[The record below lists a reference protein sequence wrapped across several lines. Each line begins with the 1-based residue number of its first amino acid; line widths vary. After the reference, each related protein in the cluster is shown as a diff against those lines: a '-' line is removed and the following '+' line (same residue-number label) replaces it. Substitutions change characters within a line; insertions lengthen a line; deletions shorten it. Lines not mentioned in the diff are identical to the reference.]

1 MLKSTFSSLRKN
13 LLGVVTLIVFALL
26 LVSYFKVYL
35 PARTNSTNSE
45 KFRVLSGIASNLQN
59 KVINLKQQGKLIKS
73 LLDTIKYSK
82 TNDPLEFDTLVK
94 NDWDEYHNPHINK
107 YISESKLH
115 YKIGK
120 VWTTGESV
128 NESIYSKQFV
138 KGIKKDTVLYHY
150 LLISWAWRDFMSNML
165 RNDFNTYMLVN
176 NKRLLYS
183 SDSSL
188 GLSFDS
194 TLTNTTTSSKS
205 VSAAT
210 FDTTYFDSHLHF
222 ITPYIQEIYVGGQG
236 YKLFIFPFSFDGDN
250 TMFICG
256 LVPLNTYNA
265 EIKKIPSSTVYLLVL
280 IIVLFVL
287 LFPFLKLVFI
297 NESERLGTSDL
308 LMAIGSM
315 MFICVALTT
324 SIIFHIENTKQ
335 LGEETEQKRNKLRN
349 DVYSQ
354 FTQTLDSCCINLQRC
369 DKIVSA
375 DSTKFRLMNLYTTDT
390 TVRAHGKADSVFRGW
405 AYDNI
410 GTKDNPGKNKKN
422 KLRQSGGGIYTDT
435 DHIVKDTTLSKY
447 LYSILNVNTIQ
458 YYWLNKAGTQ
468 IRDWAKTADDTTG
481 GNYAGREYFQH
492 ALNNSGNYTPS
503 IKLLYP
509 ATFYISPIL
518 SWTSGDFETV
528 ISSQSQAK
536 GLKVACVS
544 LKLHHFTPFTPQGYG
559 FNIIDSKGKVQY
571 SSEPMKGQNE
581 NMIKECSDSSDFT
594 GAIHSKTIQ
603 TFEQN
608 YHSELVDCMI
618 SPIGGTPYFLVVYN
632 KKSNESERLWYTI
645 FFTYPCMIAL
655 FVFVILLFGMIN
667 ILKRTS
673 TNHNL
678 KTKNLQFDWI
688 WPRKENKKQ
697 YWLIC
702 AFNLFILLF
711 TSLYLGFDFIA
722 GSVTVETH

>member
-492 ALNNSGNYTPS
+492 ALNNSGN
-503 IKLLYP
+503 
-509 ATFYISPIL
+509 
-518 SWTSGDFETV
+518 
-528 ISSQSQAK
+528 
-536 GLKVACVS
+536 
-544 LKLHHFTPFTPQGYG
+544 
-559 FNIIDSKGKVQY
+559 
-571 SSEPMKGQNE
+571 
-581 NMIKECSDSSDFT
+581 
-594 GAIHSKTIQ
+594 
-603 TFEQN
+603 
-608 YHSELVDCMI
+608 
-618 SPIGGTPYFLVVYN
+618 
-632 KKSNESERLWYTI
+632 
-645 FFTYPCMIAL
+645 
-655 FVFVILLFGMIN
+655 
-667 ILKRTS
+667 
-673 TNHNL
+673 
-678 KTKNLQFDWI
+678 
-688 WPRKENKKQ
+688 
-697 YWLIC
+697 
-702 AFNLFILLF
+702 
-711 TSLYLGFDFIA
+711 
-722 GSVTVETH
+722 